1 MTRSAEIATAIAA
14 PSLGPTILVVFG
26 LKLPIA
32 ALALSLVGLLL
43 ARYVKP
49 RSASH
54 LSPGQERALTL
65 LLALILIVIVAG
77 EFPWLGDGEPLGVG
91 MATAWGIGLGTSGI
105 LAVDLI
111 GGRIMRGLR
120 AAFGEPADPPPPEG

>member
-1 MTRSAEIATAIAA
+1 MTRDAAIMTAISA
-14 PSLGPTILVVFG
+14 PSVGPTILVLFG

-49 RSASH
+49 RTASNM
-54 LSPGQERALTL
+54 SKGQERALTL
-65 LLALILIVIVAG
+65 LLALILVVIVAG
-77 EFPWLGDGEPLGVG
+77 EFPWIGNGEPLGVG

-111 GGRIMRGLR
+111 GSRILRGIR
-120 AAFGEPADPPPPEG
+120 AAFGEPIDRDRPEG